1 MRGRP
6 FLTQSMKWDAV
17 IMRQP
22 VRIVAS
28 EQAEPVTKAGRFK
41 AELTSLDLG
50 FLMEAH
56 NGLSAKIV
64 EEAGFKGI
72 WASGL
77 SMSAALGVRDR
88 NEASWTQVL
97 EVLEFMADATSI
109 PILVDGDTGY
119 GDFNNVR
126 RLVKKL
132 CQRGIAAVCIED
144 KLFPKTNSFV
154 GQGQPLA
161 DMDEFCGK
169 IKAGKDSQ
177 SDDDFCLIARV
188 EALISGWGM
197 DEALRRAEAYHA
209 AGADGILIHSKSS
222 NADEILTFT
231 REWANRAP
239 VVIVPTM
246 YYRTPTDVFRE
257 AGISLAIWANHNLR
271 AAITTMRETSER
283 IFAEQNLAGVESDIA
298 SVRDIFELAG
308 DKELA
313 EAERRYLRAA
323 GARTRAVVI
332 AASRG
337 SLLGALTED
346 RPKCMVD
353 VRGQPLLERLVAT
366 LRDGGVRDVTV
377 VRGYK
382 KDAIDVTSIE
392 TVDNDDYAKSGEVAS
407 LSRAA
412 EYITGDCVIAYGDVL
427 FKPFILDAL
436 MDAEGDI
443 VIAADALSGGRDWS
457 AADRAVDLVSCDRKF
472 TGDYLDDDPVIL
484 KRIGNELPP
493 GEVDAEWVGLAKL
506 SPAGA
511 DSVRTELAAMEA
523 DGSSKSASLLDLL
536 SRLIDRGQEVR
547 VVYITGHW
555 FDIDDAF
562 DLAKARNLL

>member
-1 MRGRP
+1 M
-6 FLTQSMKWDAV
+6 Q
-17 IMRQP
+17 QP

-28 EQAEPVTKAGRFK
+28 EQPEPATKASRFR
-41 AELTSLDLG
+41 AELMAPELG

-64 EEAGFKGI
+64 EESGFKGI

-132 CQRGIAAVCIED
+132 CQRGVAAVCIED

-161 DMDEFCGK
+161 DIDEFCGK

-197 DEALRRAEAYHA
+197 SEALRRAEAYHA

-246 YYRTPTDVFRE
+246 YYRTPTDEFRQ

-271 AAITTMRETSER
+271 AAITAMRNTSER
-283 IFAEQNLAGVESDIA
+283 IFAEASLAGIEGEVA

-308 DKELA
+308 DQELA

-323 GARTRAVVI
+323 GSQTRAVVI

-366 LRDGGVRDVTV
+366 LREGGVRDETV
-377 VRGYK
+377 VRGDK
-382 KDAIDVTSIE
+382 KDAIDVTSIA
-392 TVDNDDYAKSGEVAS
+392 TVDNDDYADSGEAAS
-407 LSRAA
+407 LACAA
-412 EYITGDCVIAYGDVL
+412 EHITGDCVIAYGDVL
-427 FKPFILDAL
+427 FRPFILDAL
-436 MDAEGDI
+436 LDADGDI
-443 VIAADALSGGRDWS
+443 VIAADALSSGRDWRQ
-457 AADRAVDLVSCDRKF
+457 ADRAIDLVGCDRRF
-472 TGDYLDDDPVIL
+472 TGDFLDDDPVIL

-493 GEVDAEWVGLAKL
+493 DEVDAEWVGLAKL
-506 SPAGA
+506 SPKGA
-511 DSVRTELAAMEA
+511 DSVRAELAAMEA
-523 DGSSKSASLLDLL
+523 DGSRKTASLLDLL
-536 SRLIDRGQEVR
+536 SRLVDRGQEVR
-547 VVYITGHW
+547 VVYVTGHW

-562 DLAKARNLL
+562 DLAQARNLL

>member
-1 MRGRP
+1 MQQ
-6 FLTQSMKWDAV
+6 T
-17 IMRQP
+17 

-28 EQAEPVTKAGRFK
+28 EQPEPRTKAGRFR
-41 AELTSLDLG
+41 AQLTAPELG

-64 EEAGFKGI
+64 EESGFKAI

-161 DMDEFCGK
+161 DIDEFCGK

-222 NADEILTFT
+222 NADEIVAFAA
-231 REWANRAP
+231 EWANRAP

-246 YYRTPTDVFRE
+246 YYQTPTDVFRE
-257 AGISLAIWANHNLR
+257 SGISLAIWANHNLR
-271 AAITTMRETSER
+271 AAITTMRQTSER
-283 IFAEQNLAGVESDIA
+283 IFTEQSLAGVEGEVA

-313 EAERRYLRAA
+313 DAERRYLRTA
-323 GARTRAVVI
+323 GTRTRAVVI
-332 AASRG
+332 AAARG
-337 SLLGALTED
+337 DLLGALTED

-353 VRGQPLLERLVAT
+353 VRGQPLLKRLVAT

-382 KDAIDVTSIE
+382 KDAIDIASIE
-392 TVDNDDYAKSGEVAS
+392 TVDNDDYATTGEVAS
-407 LSRAA
+407 LARAA
-412 EYITGDCVIAYGDVL
+412 EHITGDCVIAYGDVL
-427 FKPFILDAL
+427 FKPLILDAL
-436 MDAEGDI
+436 LEAEGDI
-443 VIAADALSGGRDWS
+443 VIAADALSSGHDWRETGRP
-457 AADRAVDLVSCDRKF
+457 VDFVSCDRKF
-472 TGDYLDDDPVIL
+472 TGDYLDDDPVTL
-484 KRIGNELPP
+484 KRISNELPP
-493 GEVDAEWVGLAKL
+493 DEVDAEWIGLAKL
-506 SPAGA
+506 SPEGA
-511 DSVRTELAAMEA
+511 DSVRDELAAMAA
-523 DGSSKSASLLDLL
+523 DGSGKSASLLDLL
-536 SRLIDRGQEVR
+536 SRLMDRGQEVR
-547 VVYITGHW
+547 VVYVTGHW

-562 DLAKARNLL
+562 DLAQARNLL

>member
-1 MRGRP
+1 MQQ
-6 FLTQSMKWDAV
+6 T
-17 IMRQP
+17 
-22 VRIVAS
+22 VRILAS
-28 EQAEPVTKAGRFK
+28 EPAEPVTKAGRFR
-41 AELTSLDLG
+41 AQLTAPDLG

-97 EVLEFMADATSI
+97 EVLEFMADATTI

-132 CQRGIAAVCIED
+132 CQRGVAAVCIED

-161 DMDEFCGK
+161 DIDEFCGK

-222 NADEILTFT
+222 NADEILAFAG
-231 REWANRAP
+231 EWANRAP

-246 YYRTPTDVFRE
+246 YYRTPTDDFRE

-271 AAITTMRETSER
+271 AAITAMRETSER
-283 IFAEQNLAGVESDIA
+283 IFAEASLAGIEGKVA

-323 GARTRAVVI
+323 GTPTRAVVI

-337 SLLGALTED
+337 TLLGALTED

-382 KDAIDVTSIE
+382 KDAIAIASIA
-392 TVDNDDYAKSGEVAS
+392 TVDNDDYATTGEVAS
-407 LSRAA
+407 LARAA
-412 EYITGDCVIAYGDVL
+412 EHITGDCVIAYGDVL
-427 FKPFILDAL
+427 FKTLILDAL
-436 MDAEGDI
+436 LEAEGDI
-443 VIAADALSGGRDWS
+443 VIAADALSSGRDWRQ
-457 AADRAVDLVSCDRKF
+457 ADRAIDLISCDRKF
-472 TGDYLDDDPVIL
+472 TGDYLDDDPVML

-493 GEVDAEWVGLAKL
+493 DEVDAEWLGLAKL
-506 SPAGA
+506 SPEGA
-511 DSVRTELAAMEA
+511 VSVRDELAAMEV
-523 DGSSKSASLLDLL
+523 DGSRNSASLLDLL
-536 SRLIDRGQEVR
+536 SRLMDRGQTVH
-547 VVYITGHW
+547 VVYVTGHW
-555 FDIDDAF
+555 FD
-562 DLAKARNLL
+562 